1 MQSVRMSPALTNG
14 NPHSTSFAPSQRR
27 GPIAAEF
34 QGPGPAAVA
43 LPSTIGTS
51 FNHTFKH

>member
-1 MQSVRMSPALTNG
+1 MQSLKMSPALTNG
-14 NPHSTSFAPSQRR
+14 NPHSTTFTPSQRR

-43 LPSTIGTS
+43 LPSTIG
-51 FNHTFKH
+51 K